1 MKLNKEKCHFLVAG
15 HKYEH
20 FFVDIGNQVLWEE
33 SNVKLLGIDINQD
46 LNSDKFVRT
55 ICNKAERK
63 LSALIRIID
72 LLNTKQRRVLV
83 KAFIESQF
91 NYNPLVWVF
100 YNRETQK
107 RINSLHERAL
117 RMIYNDKN
125 SNFEKLLEK
134 DKSVSIHHRN
144 LQALAVEMYK
154 VKNDIA
160 SSSITSLFPKR
171 KTKRTLRNSPN
182 FYFEN
187 KTSEKY
193 GIKSISYLGCKIW
206 ELVPNDL
213 KASSNL
219 KMFKNKIK
227 NWIPKDCKCRLCKT
241 YVQGVGFF

>member
-1 MKLNKEKCHFLVAG
+1 M
-15 HKYEH
+15 
-20 FFVDIGNQVLWEE
+20 
-33 SNVKLLGIDINQD
+33 LGIDINQD
-46 LNSDKFVRT
+46 LNSHKFVRT

-63 LSALIRIID
+63 LSALIRIINF
-72 LLNTKQRRVLV
+72 LNTKQRRVLV

-91 NYNPLVWVF
+91 NYNPLVWMF

-144 LQALAVEMYK
+144 LQALAVEIYK

-171 KTKRTLRNSPN
+171 KTKELFGILPIFTLR
-182 FYFEN
+182 
-187 KTSEKY
+187 
-193 GIKSISYLGCKIW
+193 IK
-206 ELVPNDL
+206 PR
-213 KASSNL
+213 
-219 KMFKNKIK
+219 KNMVY
-227 NWIPKDCKCRLCKT
+227 NQLAT
-241 YVQGVGFF
+241 